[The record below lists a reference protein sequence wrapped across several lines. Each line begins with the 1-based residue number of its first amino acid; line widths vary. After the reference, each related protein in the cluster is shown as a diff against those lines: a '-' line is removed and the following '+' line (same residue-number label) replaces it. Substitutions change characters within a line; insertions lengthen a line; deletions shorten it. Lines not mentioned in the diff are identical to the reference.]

1 MTFPSATESCGLS
14 VTGHTSWGQDIK
26 VSRFLDQKHRRQLG
40 FDNSTKGLQPR
51 IQFGS
56 SSFKG
61 EDNQDF
67 KPSTTRGIKERSF
80 GTFDKKCN
88 RTTDTRTGKRGF
100 LFDFFCGTQK
110 VGRPSSDPESE
121 AIKQPSEEKE
131 FQNGN
136 SPACNQS
143 SQAKRLA
150 SSSRSERCILAHTDN
165 TSAQKIPQI
174 QDRQSV
180 VPIQGTSLWS
190 YSIPSCLHQGA
201 SAVGSTG
208 KTGGDPC
215 ISLPRRLANKGY
227 VSGSNPSQDTTADGY
242 LETSRFHNKPG
253 KIKPTTIS
261 GYGVRG
267 GEIHDKQQHCSSSS
281 REIYKTTRLPSSIQT
296 RHEPPSGNILTTARP
311 HGGHD
316 LCGTPLS
323 SQNETDTIVSDGQM
337 GHVHE
342 GPGSPGS
349 NRGGHSSP
357 SRMVERQ
364 IQCTARSPYR
374 GTPNTRSS
382 DDGCVTAAWLGG
394 SFSEHGGTG
403 YVEPRGIQTPYQ
415 SLGNGS
421 SIQNASTLPEM
432 DHRQGDFDKVRQ
444 RYSGILY
451 QQRRGDQI
459 SQLMYKN
466 LAPSTVG
473 TIQKYYPESG
483 THSGGT
489 ECQGRCPKQI
499 HGIPI
504 GVAPMPTGSSRNIPT
519 DGQPINRPVCD
530 SRKQTDSSILF
541 QVSGQPSIPHRQPVD
556 ELGGNI
562 RLCISPNLFNS
573 TSPREDREIHL
584 HRSANNSILA
594 QEILVPKSPRV
605 ANRSTNQITEQTGSV
620 DTSPREIAP
629 SLPRQTPTSGLET
642 ERQSL
647 LAEGLSE
654 EVVDTIQHSIR
665 GSSARCYDRM
675 WAVFVR
681 WCNQKNANPSSAPL
695 NQVLAFLQSLV
706 NQGLA
711 YRTIGVYRS
720 AISKFHDLIEGV
732 AVGQHP
738 RVTRFM
744 RGAFLKNP
752 PSRTLIPTWD
762 VNIVLKFLCQSPFE
776 PLHMASIQSLTLKT
790 AFLVALA
797 SARRCSELHALGRS
811 SPYIQ
816 FNSKG
821 VQLCTVLGF
830 LPKTA
835 NPKHIGETIF
845 LPYNT
850 QDPELCV
857 VRVLKHYIK
866 VTNARMRKENVQ
878 HNKLFVCYGH
888 RNRSKPVNI
897 RTISGWIVKIIEAA
911 YAASGKSLVT
921 PVRAHSTRGQATS
934 RALFNGAPFKDVMQA
949 ADWRCQSTFIKKL
962 CPGPQTN
969 PWIHRQQ
976 SALTL
981 R

>member
-1 MTFPSATESCGLS
+1 MTCSSAAESCGLL
-14 VTGHTSWGQDIK
+14 VAGCTSRGQNFQICK
-26 VSRFLDQKHRRQLG
+26 FLEKERNGQLG
-40 FDNSTKGLQPR
+40 SINSRKGVQSRVQIYP
-51 IQFGS
+51 S
-56 SSFKG
+56 SLKSETNQNFK
-61 EDNQDF
+61 
-67 KPSTTRGIKERSF
+67 STTIRSSKERGF
-80 GTFDKKCN
+80 RPTHQRCDRTLGTSSN
-88 RTTDTRTGKRGF
+88 GRGF
-100 LFDFFCGTQK
+100 LFDFFCGAQEVRRLET
-110 VGRPSSDPESE
+110 DPESE
-121 AIKQPSEEKE
+121 TAKRPSSEKE
-131 FQNGN
+131 LQDGN
-136 SPACNQS
+136 SSKSYQS
-143 SQAKRLA
+143 SKTQRLV
-150 SSSRSERCILAHTDN
+150 SSFRSERCLFTHTYPVA
-165 TSAQKIPQI
+165 TQEVSQI

-180 VPIQGTSLWS
+180 VPVQSSPFRS
-190 YSIPSCLHQGA
+190 YGIPSCLHQSSGTF
-201 SAVGSTG
+201 SSSGE
-208 KTGGDPC
+208 TGGDSR
-215 ISLPRRLANKGY
+215 ISLSGRLADKRQLPD
-227 VSGSNPSQDTTADGY
+227 SNHSQDTAADGNTKEGRLHY
-242 LETSRFHNKPG
+242 KFKEITPR
-253 KIKPTTIS
+253 TVS

-267 GEIHDKQQHCSSSS
+267 GEVYNEKQSGGSTS
-281 REIYKTTRLPSSIQT
+281 REIFEPVELPRLIQE
-296 RHEPPSGNILTTARP
+296 RIKPPSKGVPEAPRP
-311 HGGHD
+311 HGSHD
-316 LCGTPLS
+316 ICSSPLS
-323 SQNETDTIVSDGQM
+323 AQNETDPIVLTGQ
-337 GHVHE
+337 V
-342 GPGSPGS
+342 GPEPKRLG
-349 NRGGHSSP
+349 NASP
-357 SRMVERQ
+357 SRGGYSSTSAMVEESSK
-364 IQCTARSPYR
+364 CFKR
-374 GTPNTRSS
+374 GPVRATTSS
-382 DDGCVTAAWLGG
+382 RDCDHRCVTTVRLGG
-394 SFSEHGGTG
+394 SPTKHGSTG
-403 YVEPRGIQTPYQ
+403 IMEFGGIQTPHQ
-415 SLGNGS
+415 LTRNGS
-421 SIQNASTLPEM
+421 SGQDSTAFRELAHGQSCVSEM
-432 DHRQGDFDKVRQ
+432 RQ
-444 RYSGILY
+444 RHSGVLY
-451 QQRRGDQI
+451 KQRRGDQI

-473 TIQKYYPESG
+473 SVEKYYPESG

-530 SRKQTDSSILF
+530 SRKQADSSILF

-605 ANRSTNQITEQTGSV
+605 ANRSTNQITEQTRSV
-620 DTSPREIAP
+620 DTSPGEIAP

-911 YAASGKSLVT
+911 YAASGKSLTT

-949 ADWRCQSTFIKKL
+949 ADWRCQSTFIKNYAL
-962 CPGPQTN
+962 DLRHIPGSIGN
-969 PWIHRQQ
+969 KVLSR
-976 SALTL
+976 
-981 R
+981 